1 MPLCTNQQIWLMIL
15 YLRSPWLLTLIS
27 SMLLWYIANLEER
40 LSKSLDKI
48 TKIMIAPKDKNDI
61 DFEGIAKVFQL
72 NDNVLADEWK
82 YVKRGSIGRLF

>member
-1 MPLCTNQQIWLMIL
+1 
-15 YLRSPWLLTLIS
+15 
-27 SMLLWYIANLEER
+27 